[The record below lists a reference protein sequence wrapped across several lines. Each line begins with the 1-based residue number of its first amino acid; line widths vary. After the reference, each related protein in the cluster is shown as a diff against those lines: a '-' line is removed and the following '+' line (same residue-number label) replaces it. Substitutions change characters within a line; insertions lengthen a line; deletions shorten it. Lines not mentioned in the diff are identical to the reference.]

1 MSAYVSSPGASAGS
15 AATYEEECSKI
26 IYDGNKPKSRLSNPH
41 NFIFKQIN
49 SSSAW
54 SVFLSMTIFIITP
67 QQILTIVMSNMV
79 VNKRADH
86 AKPLLICFFTTIW
99 RSKFLSHP
107 CLTASKG
114 ITWHSIVC
122 TLIDNN
128 KMANHIATLLPI
140 VIKIQSG
147 LWAFSLK

>member
-26 IYDGNKPKSRLSNPH
+26 IYHGNKPKSRLSNPH

-114 ITWHSIVC
+114 IT
-122 TLIDNN
+122 
-128 KMANHIATLLPI
+128 
-140 VIKIQSG
+140 
-147 LWAFSLK
+147 

>member
-1 MSAYVSSPGASAGS
+1 MLAYMSSPGASAGS
-15 AATYEEECSKI
+15 AATYKEECSKI
-26 IYDGNKPKSRLSNPH
+26 IYHRNKPKSRLNNPH
-41 NFIFKQIN
+41 NIIFKQIN

-86 AKPLLICFFTTIW
+86 AKPLLICFFTTISM
-99 RSKFLSHP
+99 SKFPSHP

-122 TLIDNN
+122 TLNDNN